1 MLFIT
6 ECAWE
11 GSCVMGAAH
20 AWIFSFHPP
29 VRDPFPDSIEPW
41 ASHTPASTGLHP
53 QPSQPFVSRQ
63 GLTKLPVLT
72 LGLGLSHLSHPYS
85 WDTGPRSQAWLPL
98 VLCVWAVLL
107 FIPWDTGY
115 FCQPVCPCLA
125 SVSAAFTTRLSSFL
139 QGLPCIPQLPEP

>member
-1 MLFIT
+1 MLFVT
-6 ECAWE
+6 ECAWK

-98 VLCVWAVLL
+98 VLCVWAVPAFHPMRHWLL
-107 FIPWDTGY
+107 LSACVP
-115 FCQPVCPCLA
+115 LL
-125 SVSAAFTTRLSSFL
+125 SVSIC
-139 QGLPCIPQLPEP
+139 CIYHEAVLFSAGFALYPTAP